1 MSDGNYIP
9 VPRSMASQ
17 GSPIVINNACSSWHR
32 LAENFTFANARAYI
46 GTLFPVVDAEAQIM
60 IEKLL
65 VSYFGKPLSVGVWRA
80 QNDIWNQSARRPY
93 VLVGC
98 HFQTLRTTASNAL
111 LDIFKSLRR
120 SHLNWNRRLQA
131 ADPNDES
138 LVRNIGSYIRYLKT
152 EMDGI
157 RKRWLEVEKK

>member
-1 MSDGNYIP
+1 MTFGTKVLGGLTYWSDAIF
-9 VPRSMASQ
+9 RR
-17 GSPIVINNACSSWHR
+17 C
-32 LAENFTFANARAYI
+32 E
-46 GTLFPVVDAEAQIM
+46 
-60 IEKLL
+60 
-65 VSYFGKPLSVGVWRA
+65 PL
-80 QNDIWNQSARRPY
+80 P
-93 VLVGC
+93 
-98 HFQTLRTTASNAL
+98 SNAP